1 MSIRMEVWGEYAL
14 FTRPEMKAE
23 RVSYDVI
30 TPSAARGLLESA
42 ILAPWAQVEYL
53 QHSCLRTH

>member
-1 MSIRMEVWGEYAL
+1 MGYGVSIDVSGPRAC

-30 TPSAARGLLESA
+30 TLKR
-42 ILAPWAQVEYL
+42 
-53 QHSCLRTH
+53 C

>member
-30 TPSAARGLLESA
+30 TPSAAR
-42 ILAPWAQVEYL
+42 
-53 QHSCLRTH
+53 

>member
-1 MSIRMEVWGEYAL
+1 VTTFCLEVEGDLAC

-30 TPSAARGLLESA
+30 TPSA
-42 ILAPWAQVEYL
+42 
-53 QHSCLRTH
+53 